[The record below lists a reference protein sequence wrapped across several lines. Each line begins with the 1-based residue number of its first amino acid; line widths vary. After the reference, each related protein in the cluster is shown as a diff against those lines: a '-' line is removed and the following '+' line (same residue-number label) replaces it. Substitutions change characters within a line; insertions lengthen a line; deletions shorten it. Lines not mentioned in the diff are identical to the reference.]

1 MHTFFANSSFV
12 QSCPS
17 DAFSTKFASSPKG
30 GAAATRP
37 MVSRSAKQLFTMLL
51 LVRGWEK
58 LTGFKVMAMTPARGE
73 TMRPPAR
80 MWLRSTA
87 MRRALSYHRSRAP
100 RANSCLGRAL
110 QLARLPRVSGCRLR
124 VQTVHRSADVP
135 LCRRD
140 SGTRGR
146 HLPRTPVVWCPETD
160 PGRARLAG
168 ACVHARRYAGKQ
180 CFADKGPLCAQRWRG
195 MLLSLLSLSLSLS
208 RAALSCVFL

>member
-17 DAFSTKFASSPKG
+17 DAFSTEFASSPKG

-58 LTGFKVMAMTPARGE
+58 LTAGFKVMAARGE
-73 TMRPPAR
+73 TMRPPAC
-80 MWLRSTA
+80 MCLRSTA
-87 MRRALSYHRSRAP
+87 TRRALSHHRSRAP

-195 MLLSLLSLSLSLS
+195 MLLSLLSLSLS